1 MITEICLWHN
11 RHNKHYDYSKETGNL
26 FLAQLKITKRI
37 QNNKYK
43 LAEPELY
50 LFDYWNI
57 EKQRDIGFYAD
68 DEEKSIFADINLETV
83 SKMLAIPHVPII
95 DSNFKMTDDVDAL
108 VAYSI
113 DKSVLNK
120 DTWREGVVY
129 RAKYN
134 SECTKYDNRV
144 SFKAINPEFLVK

>member
-1 MITEICLWHN
+1 
-11 RHNKHYDYSKETGNL
+11 
-26 FLAQLKITKRI
+26 
-37 QNNKYK
+37 
-43 LAEPELY
+43 
-50 LFDYWNI
+50 
-57 EKQRDIGFYAD
+57 
-68 DEEKSIFADINLETV
+68 
-83 SKMLAIPHVPII
+83 MLAIPHVPII

-120 DTWREGVVY
+120 DAWREGVVY